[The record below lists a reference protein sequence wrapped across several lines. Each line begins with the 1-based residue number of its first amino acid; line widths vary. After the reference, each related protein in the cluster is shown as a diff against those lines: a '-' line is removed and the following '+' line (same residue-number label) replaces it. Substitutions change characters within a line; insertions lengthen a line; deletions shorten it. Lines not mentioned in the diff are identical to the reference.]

1 VPAIQRPATGVI
13 VLGPYRSG
21 TSVTAQVLS
30 ALGVDF
36 GPKRHFVPASRNNP
50 GGFFERIDINQANE
64 ALLESAGESLGY
76 PGDPRE
82 IAAKANIC
90 TLDGADMSWR
100 RPGKY
105 WGVKDPRLCA
115 TLLTWIE
122 SGRMERNNLRI
133 IHVRRELEPAVRSS
147 MIFASIRNFCDGT
160 ETGVRK
166 MLARYAELAQ
176 WHIDTLNLP
185 TLAFDYEQ
193 LLREPETVVRQLA
206 EFLGVTSPA
215 KIRRAT
221 RIIGKGKG
229 TVALQ
234 IERYLIRAPRRLF
247 YLLTGRN
254 KDGSQRVGK

>member
-1 VPAIQRPATGVI
+1 MQNSATGVI

-21 TSVTAQVLS
+21 TSVTSQVLS

-36 GPKRHFVPASRNNP
+36 GPKRYFVPASRNNP
-50 GGFFERIDINQANE
+50 GGFFERIDINKANE

-82 IAAKANIC
+82 IAKKADVC
-90 TLDGADMSWR
+90 ALDTADMTWR
-100 RPGKY
+100 GSNDY

-133 IHVRRELEPAVRSS
+133 VHVRRKLEPAVRSS
-147 MIFASIRNFCDGT
+147 MGFVSIRNFCDGT
-160 ETGVRK
+160 ETGVRT

-176 WHIDTLNLP
+176 WHVDMLNLP
-185 TLAFDYEQ
+185 TFAFDYEQ

-206 EFLGVTSPA
+206 DFLGVTSPA

-221 RIIGKGKG
+221 RIIGTGKG
-229 TVALQ
+229 MVALQ

-254 KDGSQRVGK
+254 KDGSRRAAK